1 MAIPQR
7 VKRMIVEVNVHIE
20 KTVLLSLV
28 NAATVKVFVH
38 ENIFIGNKVKK
49 ILEACGR
56 KVIIQLSEEGRYV
69 FDVRLFKLS
78 RCKNIVAA
86 LCMDF
91 RKSGVQLQQRV
102 F

>member
-28 NAATVKVFVH
+28 NAATVEVFVH

-49 ILEACGR
+49 ILEAFGR
-56 KVIIQLSEEGRYV
+56 KVDVQFGKQRRDV
-69 FDVRLFKLS
+69 FDVRLFKLG

-91 RKSGVQLQQRV
+91 RKSGVQLQ
-102 F
+102 